1 MKQLIA
7 SLVEQ
12 FQLNLEKTKC
22 PEFQFYVAKLQLA
35 NKDGLYSLPCTGQCT
50 GYSTKEVVNS
60 FFRRAP

>member
-7 SLVEQ
+7 SFAEQ
-12 FQLNLEKTKC
+12 FQLNLEKTRC
-22 PEFQFYVAKLQLA
+22 LELQFHVAKLQLA
-35 NKDGLYSLPCTGQCT
+35 NKDGLYSLPYTGLCT